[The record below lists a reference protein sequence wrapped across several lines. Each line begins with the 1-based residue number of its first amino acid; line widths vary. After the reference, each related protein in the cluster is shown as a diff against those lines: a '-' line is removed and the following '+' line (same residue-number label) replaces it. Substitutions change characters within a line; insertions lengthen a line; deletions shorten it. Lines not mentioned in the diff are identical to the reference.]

1 MSQKKDKILFWLEN
15 HAAHFGIAK
24 LLSEKY
30 DCESYALI
38 ACSPKQ
44 KKFFNQQ
51 KLINF
56 QKIWFVRDHVDLSI
70 KNPDF
75 DKLQSL
81 ENKFSLQLQKLVYA
95 DRLFYKYNYY
105 HKFSDEEIFS
115 IVQQELELYEQVLD
129 EINPDFI
136 VMRTPEFQDIDIFSE
151 VCKARKIPLLL
162 LASARMGNRYL
173 ITQDPNS
180 PVIFDKFDKDF
191 QIKDFPSLRKYVE
204 DFSQAHKKFIK
215 DAQVKKS
222 NKLNILKLIFSTY
235 NSSNINSYRDVGRT
249 PWNTLLKGVSLSI
262 KSNMRKSF
270 LDKNTSTSFQSKR
283 LFGYF
288 PLHMEPERSLLRKAQ
303 FFTDQINVIKNV
315 VQSLPVEMDLLV
327 KEHPSMQLIG
337 WRDINYY
344 KEIMNLPRVKLIHPS
359 VLHSD
364 LIRNSSLVI
373 AIAST
378 TALESAFYQK
388 PSVVF
393 SDIDCSTLSSVFKV
407 KQLEDLPKIIKQCL
421 DAKVDLIELNQFV
434 RALVDSSF
442 DSDIF
447 EIQNKMTE
455 VFGGGGFFIGNEIS
469 EQQMKNFIEN
479 NYSSFELLA
488 NEHIKYIH
496 HLKQNKIL

>member
-1 MSQKKDKILFWLEN
+1 
-15 HAAHFGIAK
+15 
-24 LLSEKY
+24 
-30 DCESYALI
+30 
-38 ACSPKQ
+38 
-44 KKFFNQQ
+44 
-51 KLINF
+51 
-56 QKIWFVRDHVDLSI
+56 
-70 KNPDF
+70 
-75 DKLQSL
+75 
-81 ENKFSLQLQKLVYA
+81 
-95 DRLFYKYNYY
+95 
-105 HKFSDEEIFS
+105 
-115 IVQQELELYEQVLD
+115 
-129 EINPDFI
+129 
-136 VMRTPEFQDIDIFSE
+136 
-151 VCKARKIPLLL
+151 
-162 LASARMGNRYL
+162 
-173 ITQDPNS
+173 
-180 PVIFDKFDKDF
+180 
-191 QIKDFPSLRKYVE
+191 
-204 DFSQAHKKFIK
+204 
-215 DAQVKKS
+215 
-222 NKLNILKLIFSTY
+222 
-235 NSSNINSYRDVGRT
+235 
-249 PWNTLLKGVSLSI
+249 
-262 KSNMRKSF
+262 
-270 LDKNTSTSFQSKR
+270 
-283 LFGYF
+283 
-288 PLHMEPERSLLRKAQ
+288 
-303 FFTDQINVIKNV
+303 
-315 VQSLPVEMDLLV
+315 MDLLV

>member
-1 MSQKKDKILFWLEN
+1 MALKKDKILFWLEN

-44 KKFFNQQ
+44 NKFFSEQ

-56 QKIWFVRDHVDLSI
+56 EKIWFVRDHVNL
-70 KNPDF
+70 KNNNPDF
-75 DKLQSL
+75 NKLKSL
-81 ENKFSLQLQKLVYA
+81 EKKFSLQLQKLVYA
-95 DRLFYKYNYY
+95 DRSFYKYNYY

-129 EINPDFI
+129 EIQPDFI

-151 VCKARKIPLLL
+151 VCKSKNIPLLL
-162 LASARMGNRYL
+162 LTTARIGSRYK
-173 ITQDPNS
+173 ITSDPNS
-180 PVIFDKFDKDF
+180 PLVFNKSDKNFE
-191 QIKDFPSLRKYVE
+191 IKDFPSLRKYVE
-204 DFSQAHKKFIK
+204 DFSKSHKKFLK
-215 DAQVKKS
+215 DAQIKES

-235 NSSNINSYRDVGRT
+235 SSSNINSYRDVGRT
-249 PWNTLLKGVSLSI
+249 PWNTIMKGITLHM
-262 KSNMRKSF
+262 KSVARKSF
-270 LDKNTSTSFQSKR
+270 LDKNTLKSFESKR
-283 LFGYF
+283 PFAYF

-315 VQSLPVEMDLLV
+315 IQSLPVEIDLFV

-337 WRDINYY
+337 WREIKYY

-359 VLHSD
+359 VSNLD

-373 AIAST
+373 AIAGT
-378 TALESAFYQK
+378 TALESAFYEK

-393 SDIDCSTLSSVFKV
+393 SDVDCSSLSSVFKV
-407 KQLEDLPKIIKQCL
+407 RYLEELPKIINQSL
-421 DAKVDLIELNQFV
+421 GTKVDLIELNQFV
-434 RALVDSSF
+434 KSLVDSSF
-442 DSDIF
+442 DTNIS
-447 EIQNKMTE
+447 EIQNKMAK

-469 EQQMKNFIEN
+469 EQQMKNFIEH

-488 NEHIKYIH
+488 HEHIKYIN
-496 HLKQNKIL
+496 HLKQNEIL